1 MSFVVH
7 LRRLKHQLVGALMS
21 AKTIAGSHICGAFAP
36 SPPATNEELEFDDKL
51 GYGSQLTL

>member
-1 MSFVVH
+1 MSVVVH
-7 LRRLKHQLVGALMS
+7 LRRLTHQLARL
-21 AKTIAGSHICGAFAP
+21 ARPIAGSHNCGAFAP